1 MRKRMVNNFFVS
13 VRKMGREKASTIA
26 TFFDMKK
33 VIKAFIIQRIAA
45 ALRRGL
51 G

>member
-1 MRKRMVNNFFVS
+1 MVNNFFVS
-13 VRKMGREKASTIA
+13 GRKGREKASTIA
-26 TFFDMKK
+26 TFFNMKK
-33 VIKAFIIQRIAA
+33 VIEAFIIQH

>member
-1 MRKRMVNNFFVS
+1 MINEKKDGKQLFVS

-26 TFFDMKK
+26 TFFNMKK
-33 VIKAFIIQRIAA
+33 VIEAFIIQR